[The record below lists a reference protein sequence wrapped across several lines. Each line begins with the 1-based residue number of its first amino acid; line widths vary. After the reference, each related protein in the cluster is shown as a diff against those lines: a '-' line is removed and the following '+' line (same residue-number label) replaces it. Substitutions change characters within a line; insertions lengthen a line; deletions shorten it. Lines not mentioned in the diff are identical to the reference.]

1 MKLKISTSL
10 SCLALTL
17 LLASCGANKPKIH
30 HLTEGEIKTYR
41 NAQNYTVKLPESW
54 KAVPDHDF
62 VTYTPKNLG
71 AIFYKNTVQIF
82 NITPKKTGAVIESEN
97 EKITLQK
104 VTEDYINHHFTQKE
118 VSLQE
123 VTKHQTKFG
132 TTYAQ
137 HYKHDWNSVNYDT
150 IRFFFE
156 VKENYYTFTY
166 SSEEKYQKKYQADAD
181 LIFKSLAFK

>member
-1 MKLKISTSL
+1 MKIKTSFLK
-10 SCLALTL
+10 CLALTL
-17 LLASCGANKPKIH
+17 LLTSCGANKPKIH
-30 HLTEGEIKTYR
+30 HLTQAEIKTYR

-71 AIFYKNTVQIF
+71 AIFYKNTVRIF
-82 NITPKKTGAVIESEN
+82 NVTPKKIGS

-123 VTKHQTKFG
+123 VTKHQTRFG
-132 TTYAQ
+132 TTYLQ
-137 HYKHDWNSVNYDT
+137 HYKHDWNSVDYDT

-156 VKENYYTFTY
+156 VKGSYYTFTY
-166 SSEEKYQKKYQADAD
+166 SSEEKYQQKYQADAD
-181 LIFKSLAFK
+181 LIFKSLSFK

>member
-1 MKLKISTSL
+1 MKLRKSL
-10 SCLALTL
+10 SSLALILILT
-17 LLASCGANKPKIH
+17 SCGANKPKIH

-41 NAQNYTVKLPESW
+41 NAQNYTVKLPENW
-54 KAVPDHDF
+54 KAVADHDF

-71 AIFYKNTVQIF
+71 AIFYKNTVRIF
-82 NITPKKTGAVIESEN
+82 NITPKKTGAVTES

-137 HYKHDWNSVNYDT
+137 HYKQGWNSVDYDV

-156 VKENYYTFTY
+156 VKGNYYTFTY
-166 SSEEKYQKKYQADAD
+166 SSEEKYQQKYQADAD
-181 LIFKSLAFK
+181 LIFKSLTFK